1 MATVT
6 FLQNNKPLRLE
17 NSVAASAE
25 IAAWADANGFSE
37 IVLHLEAEHKLLVQI
52 GSEAPLSS
60 WVDLGAVQRN
70 DTEALT
76 DQLDFARGEY
86 RRRMAGYG
94 KFDR

>member
-6 FLQNNKPLRLE
+6 FLQNNKPLKLE
-17 NSVAASAE
+17 NLEAASAT
-25 IAAWADANGFSE
+25 IAAWAESNGFSE

-52 GSEAPLSS
+52 GSESPLSS
-60 WVDLGAVQRN
+60 WIDLGAVRRN
-70 DTEALT
+70 DSETLTE
-76 DQLDFARGEY
+76 QLDFARGEY